1 MRKDEGFRVFVED
14 QLAGMERVEIRPMF
28 GGYGVYH
35 SGVFF
40 GIIFRGQLFFKTN
53 EATRAAY
60 VTRGM
65 KPFRPSATQTL
76 KSYYEVPAEVL
87 DEADALVAWA
97 QEAVSCQR
105 THWHLRKAR
114 TRG

>member
-1 MRKDEGFRVFVED
+1 MKRTEKDEGFKTFVED
-14 QLAGMERVEIRPMF
+14 QLFGMGRVEIRPMF

-35 SGVFF
+35 GDIFF

-65 KPFRPSATQTL
+65 QSFRPSAKQTL
-76 KSYYEVPAEVL
+76 KNYYEVPAEVL
-87 DEADALVAWA
+87 DEADALIAWA
-97 QEAVSCQR
+97 QRA
-105 THWHLRKAR
+105 AR
-114 TRG
+114 ARP